1 MQGNIADIVRINEK
15 IRAEAV
21 RLIGPD
27 GEQVGIVSV
36 PEALSYA
43 DRLNL
48 DLVEVAPM
56 ASPPVCKVMDY
67 GKYRYEQEQKA
78 KEARKRQ
85 TTISIKEIKLRPKI
99 DDHDFDTKKGHVER
113 FLKKGDKV
121 KLTIMFRGREL
132 VHPHLGETTAPAYGG
147 GSGRDRRGR
156 VGAEP
161 RRQEHD
167 HDAGAQ
173 AELIRRLVLQR
184 PLRNRPQPSSGRA
197 MLARMWMKGTG
208 MAKNKTHKGTKKRIR
223 VTATGKLMRQR
234 AFGSHL
240 LTKKS
245 ANRKR
250 KLRKAAQIVASDT
263 NRLRSL
269 LGR

>member
-1 MQGNIADIVRINEK
+1 VRYRGEVQGNIADIVRINEK
-15 IRAEAV
+15 IRADSV

-27 GEQVGIVSV
+27 GEQVGIMSV
-36 PEALSYA
+36 PEALNYA

-56 ASPPVCKVMDY
+56 ASPPVCKIMDY

-132 VHPHLGETTAPAYGG
+132 VHPHLGERLLRRMAEDLSEIGEIESEPNLD
-147 GSGRDRRGR
+147 GRNM
-156 VGAEP
+156 
-161 RRQEHD
+161 
-167 HDAGAQ
+167 
-173 AELIRRLVLQR
+173 IM
-184 PLRNRPQPSSGRA
+184 
-197 MLARMWMKGTG
+197 MLAP
-208 MAKNKTHKGTKKRIR
+208 KR
-223 VTATGKLMRQR
+223 
-234 AFGSHL
+234 S
-240 LTKKS
+240 
-245 ANRKR
+245 
-250 KLRKAAQIVASDT
+250 
-263 NRLRSL
+263 
-269 LGR
+269 

>member
-15 IRAEAV
+15 IRADAV

-27 GEQVGIVSV
+27 GEQVGILSV
-36 PEALSYA
+36 PEALNYA

-132 VHPHLGETTAPAYGG
+132 VHPHLGEKLLRRMAEDLAAIGEVESEP
-147 GSGRDRRGR
+147 SLDGRNM
-156 VGAEP
+156 
-161 RRQEHD
+161 
-167 HDAGAQ
+167 
-173 AELIRRLVLQR
+173 IM
-184 PLRNRPQPSSGRA
+184 
-197 MLARMWMKGTG
+197 MLAP
-208 MAKNKTHKGTKKRIR
+208 KR
-223 VTATGKLMRQR
+223 
-234 AFGSHL
+234 S
-240 LTKKS
+240 
-245 ANRKR
+245 
-250 KLRKAAQIVASDT
+250 
-263 NRLRSL
+263 
-269 LGR
+269 

>member
-1 MQGNIADIVRINEK
+1 VQGNIADIVRINEK
-15 IRAEAV
+15 IRADAV

-113 FLKKGDKV
+113 FLRKGDKV

-132 VHPHLGETTAPAYGG
+132 VHPHLGERLLRRMAEDLADIGEIESEPNLD
-147 GSGRDRRGR
+147 GRNM
-156 VGAEP
+156 VM
-161 RRQEHD
+161 
-167 HDAGAQ
+167 
-173 AELIRRLVLQR
+173 
-184 PLRNRPQPSSGRA
+184 
-197 MLARMWMKGTG
+197 MLAP
-208 MAKNKTHKGTKKRIR
+208 KR
-223 VTATGKLMRQR
+223 
-234 AFGSHL
+234 S
-240 LTKKS
+240 
-245 ANRKR
+245 
-250 KLRKAAQIVASDT
+250 
-263 NRLRSL
+263 
-269 LGR
+269 

>member
-15 IRAEAV
+15 IRADQV
-21 RLIGPD
+21 RLIGPN

-36 PEALSYA
+36 PDALSYA

-56 ASPPVCKVMDY
+56 ATPPVCKVMDY

-99 DDHDFDTKKGHVER
+99 DDHDFNTKKGHVER

-132 VHPHLGETTAPAYGG
+132 VHPHLGEKLLRRMAEELSEIGEVESEPNLD
-147 GSGRDRRGR
+147 GRNM
-156 VGAEP
+156 VM
-161 RRQEHD
+161 
-167 HDAGAQ
+167 
-173 AELIRRLVLQR
+173 
-184 PLRNRPQPSSGRA
+184 
-197 MLARMWMKGTG
+197 MLAP
-208 MAKNKTHKGTKKRIR
+208 KR
-223 VTATGKLMRQR
+223 
-234 AFGSHL
+234 
-240 LTKKS
+240 
-245 ANRKR
+245 
-250 KLRKAAQIVASDT
+250 
-263 NRLRSL
+263 
-269 LGR
+269 

>member
-1 MQGNIADIVRINEK
+1 MVYPGEVQGNIADIVRINEK
-15 IRAEAV
+15 IRADQV
-21 RLIGPD
+21 RLIGSD

-36 PEALSYA
+36 PEALNYA

-56 ASPPVCKVMDY
+56 ATPPVCKIMDY

-132 VHPHLGETTAPAYGG
+132 VHPHLGERLLRRMAEDLAEIGEVESEPNLE
-147 GSGRDRRGR
+147 GRNM
-156 VGAEP
+156 
-161 RRQEHD
+161 
-167 HDAGAQ
+167 
-173 AELIRRLVLQR
+173 IMMLV
-184 PLRNRPQPSSGRA
+184 P
-197 MLARMWMKGTG
+197 
-208 MAKNKTHKGTKKRIR
+208 KR
-223 VTATGKLMRQR
+223 
-234 AFGSHL
+234 S
-240 LTKKS
+240 
-245 ANRKR
+245 
-250 KLRKAAQIVASDT
+250 
-263 NRLRSL
+263 
-269 LGR
+269 

>member
-1 MQGNIADIVRINEK
+1 MADIVRINEK
-15 IRAEAV
+15 IRAESV

-27 GEQVGIVSV
+27 GEQVGIVGV

-56 ASPPVCKVMDY
+56 ATPPVCKVMDY

-113 FLKKGDKV
+113 FLRKGDKV

-132 VHPHLGETTAPAYGG
+132 VHPHLGERLLRRMAEDLAEIGEIESEPNLD
-147 GSGRDRRGR
+147 GRNM
-156 VGAEP
+156 VM
-161 RRQEHD
+161 
-167 HDAGAQ
+167 
-173 AELIRRLVLQR
+173 
-184 PLRNRPQPSSGRA
+184 
-197 MLARMWMKGTG
+197 MLAP
-208 MAKNKTHKGTKKRIR
+208 KR
-223 VTATGKLMRQR
+223 
-234 AFGSHL
+234 S
-240 LTKKS
+240 
-245 ANRKR
+245 
-250 KLRKAAQIVASDT
+250 
-263 NRLRSL
+263 
-269 LGR
+269 

>member
-15 IRAEAV
+15 IRADSV

-27 GEQVGIVSV
+27 GEQVGIVAIH
-36 PEALSYA
+36 EALNYA

-56 ASPPVCKVMDY
+56 ATPPVCKVMDY

-113 FLKKGDKV
+113 FLRKGDKV

-132 VHPHLGETTAPAYGG
+132 VHPHLGERLLRRMAEDLAEIGEIESEPNLD
-147 GSGRDRRGR
+147 GRNM
-156 VGAEP
+156 VM
-161 RRQEHD
+161 
-167 HDAGAQ
+167 
-173 AELIRRLVLQR
+173 
-184 PLRNRPQPSSGRA
+184 
-197 MLARMWMKGTG
+197 MLAP
-208 MAKNKTHKGTKKRIR
+208 KR
-223 VTATGKLMRQR
+223 
-234 AFGSHL
+234 S
-240 LTKKS
+240 
-245 ANRKR
+245 
-250 KLRKAAQIVASDT
+250 
-263 NRLRSL
+263 
-269 LGR
+269 